1 MEGYGLVSGRA
12 KYVVDIYLPGMLH
25 LKAKLAPYASAR
37 IRRIDTSKAEAL
49 PGVVGVVTHED
60 VPNNRHGLYIPDQP
74 VLVDEFV
81 RYLGEPVAAVA
92 AVDEKTAA
100 DAVELIEVD
109 YEPLEAIIDPFEAMK
124 PGAPV
129 IHEGGNIARVDEDHE
144 TRRIRKGDVERA
156 FKEADLVVESTYSTQ
171 IREHAP
177 METHASVAEIDPTG
191 KVTVHTCSQA
201 PHLHQMFV
209 AGILGLP
216 LHKVRL
222 LGGRVGGGFGSKN
235 DLFSDHI
242 TALLAYKT
250 QRPVKWVW
258 TREEEC
264 LVSSKDQAYARLRY
278 KSAVMRDGTII
289 GRQVE
294 AVHDSGAYNIFGQNA
309 IEKMAVNC
317 MGPYNIP
324 TYWFDGW
331 VVYTNKPPSAAMRG
345 YNVADAHVGFEVH
358 TDEIAAELGMDPLAL
373 RWRNYLKAGDIGSTH
388 VPVKDSTIRECTVA
402 AAEAMGWK
410 LPDEAGIG
418 AAKPELERPDNSYK
432 SRGVGMCAGWQGTGA
447 TGGGDP
453 GMAEVEILSD
463 GNVICKTG
471 AVEIGA
477 GEGTTLAMMAAEVLG
492 VQLHSITMALG
503 DTEGTP
509 FDLGTLGNRITYI
522 NGMAVRRAAEEA
534 RQIALEVAA
543 GFLEA
548 PVEDLR
554 MENGAVTSVNDPEKR
569 MTLAEV
575 GGAAQFA
582 LGRPIMG
589 RAGYKPDASPLD
601 PETGEGSPTE
611 QLIYACCMVEVEVD
625 TRTGQ
630 VEVLRSVQVHDVGK
644 AINPLF
650 CEGQMEGG
658 MAFGIANALL
668 EDFYTDY
675 PAIEPVPRGLHEYK
689 IMTTMDMPEN
699 HQNVILEI
707 PSDTGPFGAKSLGE
721 YTANLHAP
729 RS

>member
-1 MEGYGLVSGRA
+1 
-12 KYVVDIYLPGMLH
+12 MLH

-250 QRPVKWVW
+250 QR
-258 TREEEC
+258 R
-264 LVSSKDQAYARLRY
+264 SSGFGRGK
-278 KSAVMRDGTII
+278 KSASSRVRTK
-289 GRQVE
+289 R
-294 AVHDSGAYNIFGQNA
+294 
-309 IEKMAVNC
+309 
-317 MGPYNIP
+317 
-324 TYWFDGW
+324 T
-331 VVYTNKPPSAAMRG
+331 RG
-345 YNVADAHVGFEVH
+345 YA
-358 TDEIAAELGMDPLAL
+358 T
-373 RWRNYLKAGDIGSTH
+373 S
-388 VPVKDSTIRECTVA
+388 
-402 AAEAMGWK
+402 
-410 LPDEAGIG
+410 
-418 AAKPELERPDNSYK
+418 RPSC
-432 SRGVGMCAGWQGTGA
+432 VT
-447 TGGGDP
+447 
-453 GMAEVEILSD
+453 
-463 GNVICKTG
+463 
-471 AVEIGA
+471 
-477 GEGTTLAMMAAEVLG
+477 
-492 VQLHSITMALG
+492 
-503 DTEGTP
+503 
-509 FDLGTLGNRITYI
+509 
-522 NGMAVRRAAEEA
+522 
-534 RQIALEVAA
+534 
-543 GFLEA
+543 A
-548 PVEDLR
+548 P
-554 MENGAVTSVNDPEKR
+554 S
-569 MTLAEV
+569 
-575 GGAAQFA
+575 
-582 LGRPIMG
+582 
-589 RAGYKPDASPLD
+589 
-601 PETGEGSPTE
+601 
-611 QLIYACCMVEVEVD
+611 
-625 TRTGQ
+625 
-630 VEVLRSVQVHDVGK
+630 
-644 AINPLF
+644 
-650 CEGQMEGG
+650 
-658 MAFGIANALL
+658 
-668 EDFYTDY
+668 
-675 PAIEPVPRGLHEYK
+675 
-689 IMTTMDMPEN
+689 
-699 HQNVILEI
+699 
-707 PSDTGPFGAKSLGE
+707 
-721 YTANLHAP
+721 
-729 RS
+729 